1 MSITEG
7 QNYFARS
14 AVRCAMGMDTGPNQ
28 SRGRGASIALCLAM
42 AEVVKTVMSVMQ
54 RES

>member
-1 MSITEG
+1 MNITQG

-14 AVRCAMGMDTGPNQ
+14 VVRCAMDMDTGPNQ

-42 AEVVKTVMSVMQ
+42 AVVVKTAMSVMQ